1 MSLVDRMGF
10 GPTMTLRKRIGMLAA
25 LAAGVSVLIVSV
37 ATYWTIRMSLTSQLD
52 DSLLTRAQG
61 VVAAAKADPAILTSS
76 SDVSFGAADIRI
88 EFIFAENDNGPDIM
102 LPHGKSLPN
111 LRRASSQPNEPT
123 PEEKVALGQAPSSIR
138 TTGAA
143 DPSDTAQYR
152 VAAVPLPSR
161 FNAALVISQ
170 PLTDTRNLVNR
181 IGLLMAAL
189 SVAGIAIAAWAGF
202 AVARSGLRP
211 IEDLTSGAE
220 QVART
225 GELRP
230 VPVRGT
236 DELARLATSFNTMLA
251 ALGAVRERERRLIA
265 DAGHELRT
273 PLTSMRTNLDL
284 LAQSDAQTDGHH
296 VSPEDRTAIIADV
309 RAQIEE
315 LTVLIADLVELSRE
329 TPVEQR
335 VRIDLAEIVGRSV
348 ERVQRRAPGIRFAV
362 DATPWSIVGDPQLL
376 ERAVTNL
383 LDNAVK
389 WSPARGTVA
398 VSLHEGVLS
407 VADQGPGVAPKDLP
421 HVFDRFYRSEEARS
435 KPGSG
440 LGLSIVAQA
449 AARHGGSVTAT
460 RSPSGGAEFVLRLPG
475 GPAVSMPDG
484 ADHED
489 DDRVTVLSTVR
500 IN

>member
-1 MSLVDRMGF
+1 VSLVDRMGF

-25 LAAGVSVLIVSV
+25 LAAGISVLIVSM
-37 ATYWTIRMSLTSQLD
+37 ATYWMIRISLTGQVD
-52 DSLLTRAQG
+52 ASLLARAQA
-61 VVAAAKADPAILTSS
+61 VVANAQANPDTLGQTT
-76 SDVSFGAADIRI
+76 DVSFGAADIRL
-88 EFIFAENDNGPDIM
+88 EFVVADGTTAPTIT
-102 LPHGKSLPN
+102 LPHTTSLPN
-111 LRRASSQPNEPT
+111 LQRSPSRPDQLT
-123 PEEKVALGQAPSSIR
+123 PEEQVALGQLKSSVR
-138 TTGAA
+138 TTNGI
-143 DPSDTAQYR
+143 DPMDPARYR
-152 VAAVPLPSR
+152 VVAVPYSKR
-161 FNAALVISQ
+161 FNLALVISQ
-170 PLTDTRNLVNR
+170 PLTDTQNLVNR

-189 SVAGIAIAAWAGF
+189 SVAGIAIAAWAGV

-211 IEDLTSGAE
+211 IEDLTAGAE

-236 DELARLATSFNTMLA
+236 DELARLATSFNTMLG
-251 ALGAVRERERRLIA
+251 ALGAMRERERRLIA

-296 VSPEDRTAIIADV
+296 VSAEDRTAIIADV

-315 LTVLIADLVELSRE
+315 LTVLIGDLVELSRE

-335 VRIDLAEIVGRSV
+335 VQIDLAEIVARSI
-348 ERVQRRAPGIRFAV
+348 ERVQRRAPGVRFAV
-362 DATPWSIVGDPQLL
+362 DATPWPVVGDPQLL

-383 LDNAVK
+383 LDNAAK
-389 WSPARGTVA
+389 WSPERGTVA

-407 VADQGPGVAPKDLP
+407 VADQGPGVAAEDLP
-421 HVFDRFYRSEEARS
+421 HVFDRFYRSKEARS

-460 RSPSGGAEFVLRLPG
+460 RSPSGGAEFLLRLPG
-475 GPAVSMPDG
+475 GPDSEVPGRADDG
-484 ADHED
+484 D
-489 DDRVTVLSTVR
+489 VTELSTVR
-500 IN
+500 MS

>member
-1 MSLVDRMGF
+1 VSLVDRMGF

-37 ATYWTIRMSLTSQLD
+37 ATYWTIRMSLTNQMD
-52 DSLLTRAQG
+52 DSLLTRARG
-61 VVAAAKADPAILTSS
+61 VVAAAQVNPAALTSA
-76 SDVSFGAADIRI
+76 SDFTFGAADIRI
-88 EFIFAENDNGPDIM
+88 AIVFAATDQGPDVM

-111 LRRASSQPNEPT
+111 LSRSSARPNAPT
-123 PEEKVALGQAPSSIR
+123 LEELVALGQRDYSIR
-138 TTGAA
+138 TTGGA
-143 DPSDTAQYR
+143 DPTDATRYR

-161 FNAALVISQ
+161 FNSALVISQ
-170 PLTDTRNLVNR
+170 PLTDTQNLVNR

-189 SVAGIAIAAWAGF
+189 SIAGIAIAAWAGF

-211 IEDLTSGAE
+211 IEDLTEGAE

-236 DELARLATSFNTMLA
+236 DELARLATSFNTMLG

-296 VSPEDRTAIIADV
+296 VSAEDRTAIIADV

-315 LTVLIADLVELSRE
+315 LTVLIGDLVELSRD

-335 VRIDLAEIVGRSV
+335 VRVDLAEIVGRSV

-362 DATPWSIVGDPQLL
+362 DVTPWSIVGDPQLL

-383 LDNAVK
+383 LDNAAK
-389 WSPARGTVA
+389 WSPPRGTVA

-407 VADQGPGVAPKDLP
+407 VADQGPGVAAEDLP

-460 RSPSGGAEFVLRLPG
+460 RSPAGGAEFLLRLPG
-475 GPAVSMPDG
+475 GPDVTMPADG
-484 ADHED
+484 D
-489 DDRVTVLSTVR
+489 DVIELSTMR
-500 IN
+500 LS

>member
-1 MSLVDRMGF
+1 VSLVDRLGF

-37 ATYWTIRMSLTSQLD
+37 ATYWTIRMSLTNQMD
-52 DSLLTRAQG
+52 DSLLTRARG
-61 VVAAAKADPAILTSS
+61 VVAAAQVNPAALSSS
-76 SDVSFGAADIRI
+76 SDFTFGAADIRI
-88 EFIFAENDNGPDIM
+88 AIVFAATDQGPDIM

-111 LRRASSQPNEPT
+111 LSRSSARPNTPT
-123 PEEKVALGQAPSSIR
+123 LEEKVALGQQDYSIR
-138 TTGAA
+138 TTRGA
-143 DPSDTAQYR
+143 DPTDAAQYR

-161 FNAALVISQ
+161 FNSALVISQ
-170 PLTDTRNLVNR
+170 PLTDTQNLVNR

-189 SVAGIAIAAWAGF
+189 SIAGIAIAAWAGF

-211 IEDLTSGAE
+211 IGDLTEGAE

-236 DELARLATSFNTMLA
+236 DELARLASSFNTMLA

-296 VSPEDRTAIIADV
+296 VSAEDRTAMIADV

-315 LTVLIADLVELSRE
+315 LTVLIGDLVELSRE

-335 VRIDLAEIVGRSV
+335 VRVDLAEIVGRSV

-362 DATPWSIVGDPQLL
+362 DVTPWPIVGDPPLL

-383 LDNAVK
+383 LDNAAK

-407 VADQGPGVAPKDLP
+407 VADQGPGVAPEDLP
-421 HVFDRFYRSEEARS
+421 HVFDRFYRSKEARS

-460 RSPSGGAEFVLRLPG
+460 RSPSGGAEFLLRLPA
-475 GPAVSMPDG
+475 GPDVAMTG
-484 ADHED
+484 D
-489 DDRVTVLSTVR
+489 DEVIELTTTRLT
-500 IN
+500 

>member
-10 GPTMTLRKRIGMLAA
+10 GPTMTLHKRIGMLAA

-37 ATYWTIRMSLTSQLD
+37 ATYWMIRISLTGQLD
-52 DSLLTRAQG
+52 ASLLSRAQA
-61 VVAAAKADPAILTSS
+61 VVANAQTNPDMLGQTTDI
-76 SDVSFGAADIRI
+76 SFGASDIRLAFVVADGTTPPTI
-88 EFIFAENDNGPDIM
+88 T
-102 LPHGKSLPN
+102 LPQTTSLPN
-111 LRRASSQPNEPT
+111 LHRSSSRPDQMT
-123 PEEKVALGQAPSSIR
+123 PEERVALGQQKSSVR
-138 TTGAA
+138 TVSGI
-143 DPSDTAQYR
+143 DPMDPARYR
-152 VAAVPLPSR
+152 VVAVPYSKR
-161 FNAALVISQ
+161 FNLALVISQ
-170 PLTDTRNLVNR
+170 PLTDTQTMVNR

-189 SVAGIAIAAWAGF
+189 SVAGIAIAAWAGV

-211 IEDLTSGAE
+211 IGELTAGAE

-230 VPVRGT
+230 VPVRGS
-236 DELARLATSFNTMLA
+236 DELARLASSFNTMLG

-296 VSPEDRTAIIADV
+296 VSAEDRTAIIADV

-315 LTVLIADLVELSRE
+315 LTVLIGDLVELSRD

-335 VRIDLAEIVGRSV
+335 MRIDLAEITGRAI
-348 ERVQRRAPGIRFAV
+348 ERVQRRAPGVRFAV
-362 DATPWSIVGDPQLL
+362 DVTPWPVIGDPQLL

-383 LDNAVK
+383 LDNAAK
-389 WSPARGTVA
+389 WSPDGGTVS
-398 VSLHEGVLS
+398 VSLYEGVLS
-407 VADQGPGVAPKDLP
+407 VADQGPGVAARDLP
-421 HVFDRFYRSEEARS
+421 HVFDRFYRSEEGRS

-460 RSPSGGAEFVLRLPG
+460 RSPSGGAEFLLRLPG
-475 GPAVSMPDG
+475 GPDATSPKRG
-484 ADHED
+484 ADED
-489 DDRVTVLSTVR
+489 AIATSSVAMS
-500 IN
+500 

>member
-1 MSLVDRMGF
+1 MTLVDRLGF

-25 LAAGVSVLIVSV
+25 LAAGISVLIVSV
-37 ATYWTIRMSLTSQLD
+37 ATYWMIRMSLSNQLD
-52 DSLLTRAQG
+52 NSLVTRARG
-61 VVAAAKADPAILTSS
+61 VVAAAKVDPAVLTSS
-76 SDVSFGAADIRI
+76 PDVTFGAADTRI
-88 EFIFAENDNGPDIM
+88 ELVFAGNDQAPTIVV
-102 LPHGKSLPN
+102 PHGKALPN
-111 LRRASSQPNEPT
+111 LNRPSSRSDQAT
-123 PEEKVALGQAPSSIR
+123 PEERVALGQLDSNIR
-138 TTGAA
+138 TTNAA
-143 DPSDTAQYR
+143 DPTDPAQYR

-161 FNAALVISQ
+161 FNSALVISQ
-170 PLTDTRNLVNR
+170 PLTDTQNLVNR

-189 SVAGIAIAAWAGF
+189 SVAGIAIAAWAGV

-211 IEDLTSGAE
+211 IQDLTEGTE

-236 DELARLATSFNTMLA
+236 DELARLATSFNTMLG

-284 LAQSDAQTDGHH
+284 LAQSDAQTNGHH
-296 VSPEDRTAIIADV
+296 VSAEDRTAIIADV

-315 LTVLIADLVELSRE
+315 LTVLIGDLVELSRE
-329 TPVEQR
+329 SPAEQR
-335 VRIDLAEIVGRSV
+335 VRLDLAEIVRRSI

-362 DATPWSIVGDPQLL
+362 DITTWPVVGDPHLL

-383 LDNAVK
+383 LDNAAK
-389 WSPARGTVA
+389 WSPERGTVA

-407 VADQGPGVAPKDLP
+407 VADQGPGVAPEDLP

-460 RSPSGGAEFVLRLPG
+460 RSPSGGAEFLLRLPG
-475 GPAVSMPDG
+475 DPDAGMPPGP
-484 ADHED
+484 D
-489 DDRVTVLSTVR
+489 DDDDDVTVLSTVR
-500 IN
+500 LS

>member
-10 GPTMTLRKRIGMLAA
+10 GPTMTLRKRIGLLAA
-25 LAAGVSVLIVSV
+25 VAAGISVLIVSV
-37 ATYWTIRMSLTSQLD
+37 ASYWMIRMSLTNQVD
-52 DSLLTRAQG
+52 ASLRTRAES
-61 VVAAAKADPAILTSS
+61 VAANPAANLAALAQNT
-76 SDVSFGAADIRI
+76 DAYFGAADIRLEVVQAI
-88 EFIFAENDNGPDIM
+88 GAAAPDVT
-102 LPHGKSLPN
+102 LPPASSLPN
-111 LRRASSQPNEPT
+111 LQRSPSRPSQLT
-123 PEEKVALGQAPSSIR
+123 AEERVALGQLDSSVR
-138 TTGAA
+138 TTNGIDPA
-143 DPSDTAQYR
+143 DPTRYR
-152 VAAVPLPSR
+152 VVAVPAPHS

-170 PLTDTRNLVNR
+170 PLTDTQNLVNR

-189 SVAGIAIAAWAGF
+189 SIAGIVIAAWAGV

-211 IEDLTSGAE
+211 IEELTEGAE

-236 DELARLATSFNTMLA
+236 DELARLATSFNTMLG

-296 VSPEDRTAIIADV
+296 VSAEDRTAIIADV

-315 LTVLIADLVELSRE
+315 LTVLIGDLVELSRE

-335 VRIDLAEIVGRSV
+335 VRIDLAEIVRRSV

-362 DATPWSIVGDPQLL
+362 DATPWPVIGDPQLL

-383 LDNAVK
+383 LDNAAK
-389 WSPARGTVA
+389 WSPPRGTVA

-407 VADQGPGVAPKDLP
+407 VADQGPGVAPQDLP

-460 RSPSGGAEFVLRLPG
+460 RSPSGGAEFLLRLPG
-475 GPAVSMPDG
+475 GPAVPMPDG
-484 ADHED
+484 AED
-489 DDRVTVLSTVR
+489 EHVTVLSTVR
-500 IN
+500 MP

>member
-25 LAAGVSVLIVSV
+25 LAAGISVLIVSV
-37 ATYWTIRMSLTSQLD
+37 ATYWMIRMSLTGQVD
-52 DSLLTRAQG
+52 ASLLARAQA
-61 VVAAAKADPAILTSS
+61 VVANAQANPDTLGQTT
-76 SDVSFGAADIRI
+76 DVSFGAADIRL
-88 EFIFAENDNGPDIM
+88 EFVVADGTTAPTIT
-102 LPHGKSLPN
+102 LPHTTSLPN
-111 LRRASSQPNEPT
+111 LQRSPSRPNQLT
-123 PEEKVALGQAPSSIR
+123 PEEQVAFGQLKSSVR
-138 TTGAA
+138 TTNGI
-143 DPSDTAQYR
+143 DPMDPARYR
-152 VAAVPLPSR
+152 VVAVPYSKR
-161 FNAALVISQ
+161 FNLALVISQ
-170 PLTDTRNLVNR
+170 PLTDTQNLVNR

-189 SVAGIAIAAWAGF
+189 SVAGIAIAAWAGV

-211 IEDLTSGAE
+211 IEDLTAGAE

-236 DELARLATSFNTMLA
+236 DELARLATSFNTMLG
-251 ALGAVRERERRLIA
+251 ALGAMRERERRLIA

-296 VSPEDRTAIIADV
+296 VSAEDRTAIIADV

-315 LTVLIADLVELSRE
+315 LTVLIGDLVELSRE

-335 VRIDLAEIVGRSV
+335 VQIDLAEIVARSV
-348 ERVQRRAPGIRFAV
+348 ERVQRRAPGVRFAV
-362 DATPWSIVGDPQLL
+362 DATPWPVVCDPQLL

-383 LDNAVK
+383 LDNAAK
-389 WSPARGTVA
+389 WSPERGTVA

-407 VADQGPGVAPKDLP
+407 VADQGPGVAAEDLP
-421 HVFDRFYRSEEARS
+421 HVFDRFYRSKEARS

-460 RSPSGGAEFVLRLPG
+460 RSPSGGAEFLLRLPG
-475 GPAVSMPDG
+475 GPDSEVPGRADDG
-484 ADHED
+484 D
-489 DDRVTVLSTVR
+489 VTELSTVR
-500 IN
+500 MS